1 MGTENTDFQTT
12 ELGAREYENLAISHP
27 RIVSTTS
34 RGQAANPIHS
44 LCDDQG
50 RIIMVQFSDP
60 FVAII
65 NDHERSPN
73 HPG

>member
-44 LCDDQG
+44 VCDDQG

-65 NDHERSPN
+65 NEYECASGHQ
-73 HPG
+73 G